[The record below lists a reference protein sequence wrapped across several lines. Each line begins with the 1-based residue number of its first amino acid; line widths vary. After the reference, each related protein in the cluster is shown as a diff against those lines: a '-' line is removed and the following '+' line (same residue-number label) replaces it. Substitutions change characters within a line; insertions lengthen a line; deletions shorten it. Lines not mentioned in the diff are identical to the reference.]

1 MTDKLP
7 ASERVAILSNRI
19 ANLNKGSGD
28 YALDN
33 RVAAINSA
41 RRGLEVAQR
50 DLARGK

>member
-7 ASERVAILSNRI
+7 ASERVEILSKRI

-28 YALDN
+28 YDLNN

-41 RRGLEVAQR
+41 RRGLEAAEK
-50 DLARGK
+50 DLKRGK